1 MAVPKKKRYKQVV
14 KHRRTLQKNTLLLK
28 KNLTISKFTN
38 YANNTSQIDAQ
49 PYCNLCK
56 NKGFSNNICEIC
68 YVDSFLKIFLKRKE
82 YDRQKERKRN
92 KLYEYYVKLSKT
104 LFSLSGS

>member
-68 YVDSFLKIFLKRKE
+68 YVDSFLKIFLKKNSILIRSYFHYKSNDE
-82 YDRQKERKRN
+82 CNEETK
-92 KLYEYYVKLSKT
+92 S
-104 LFSLSGS
+104 